1 MTIFRIIS
9 RPASMLVV
17 LGLLGGCADMD
28 LTGMGQERA
37 RSECQ
42 VHRDNTEY
50 RDCIARVN
58 KDYDELRSQRSEKK
72 RQESK

>member
-1 MTIFRIIS
+1 MAIFRFIS

-50 RDCIARVN
+50 RDCVARVN
-58 KDYDELRSQRSEKK
+58 KDYDELRLRRSEKK
-72 RQESK
+72 RQE